1 MELQG
6 FEGMPNATFR
16 RLTGIRKRTFREYGV
31 RSATHRGTPQGAGWE
46 AESPG
51 RLSTTPDD
59 AGVLAGIPHV
69 SAHWTQ
75 LRSLREYGLSQH
87 PLV

>member
-6 FEGMPNATFR
+6 FEDMPDVTFR
-16 RLTGIRKRTFREYGV
+16 RLTGIRKRTFREMV
-31 RSATHRGTPQGAGWE
+31 SVLQHAEAHRKARGGE
-46 AESPG
+46 AESSG

-75 LRSLREYGLSQH
+75 LRS
-87 PLV
+87 